1 LFVGLGFDPTE
12 NMDSV
17 MMSPSVKP
25 EEMNGDSALHLESL
39 SLHGGIHHK
48 ESNSL
53 SNNPFGSALLGSST
67 WASHGPLT
75 GTSSMGSLTNWGILG
90 VSNGE
95 AVPPSGESS
104 GTAEKHAMSAT
115 SFLALSPLSV
125 HPDSQT
131 WGTNGLTGLG
141 GTSMTNTNTGSTVD

>member
-1 LFVGLGFDPTE
+1 
-12 NMDSV
+12 
-17 MMSPSVKP
+17 
-25 EEMNGDSALHLESL
+25 
-39 SLHGGIHHK
+39 
-48 ESNSL
+48 
-53 SNNPFGSALLGSST
+53 
-67 WASHGPLT
+67 
-75 GTSSMGSLTNWGILG
+75 MGSLTNWGILG

-95 AVPPSGESS
+95 TAPPPSKSS

-141 GTSMTNTNTGSTVD
+141 GTSMTNTNKGPSGSTVD